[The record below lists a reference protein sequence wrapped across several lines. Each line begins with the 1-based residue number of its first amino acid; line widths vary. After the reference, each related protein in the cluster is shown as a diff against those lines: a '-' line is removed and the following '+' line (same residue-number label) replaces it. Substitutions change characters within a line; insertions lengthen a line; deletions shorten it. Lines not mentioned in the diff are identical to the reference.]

1 MPAPPGK
8 VRMTAPGAWP
18 ARRLPR
24 LLDGAL
30 ALAALVLLS
39 PLFGLAALLIVMEDG
54 PPVFF
59 RQWRVGRG
67 GEPFRILKFRTMRA
81 GSRGL
86 PVTAR
91 RDPRITRVG
100 TLLRALK
107 IDELPQ
113 LLNVLRGTM
122 SLIGPR
128 PEVPE
133 YVQYDE
139 DLWRAVLACTP
150 GITDLAS
157 LAYRDEEQIL
167 ANAPDREA
175 YYRAVVLPEKL
186 RLNVRYQQSRCLAS
200 DLKLLWMTARYS
212 FFPRGFD
219 RGRIL
224 RALGGER
231 RRGNRFQTS
240 PESELP

>member
-1 MPAPPGK
+1 MPGPPVNEQMAAHG
-8 VRMTAPGAWP
+8 TWP

-24 LLDGAL
+24 LLDSAL
-30 ALAALVLLS
+30 ALAALTLLS
-39 PLFGLAALLIVMEDG
+39 PLFALAALLILLDDG

-86 PVTAR
+86 AITAL
-91 RDPRITRVG
+91 DDSRITRAG
-100 TLLRALK
+100 AWLRAAK

-113 LLNVLRGTM
+113 LLNVLNGTM

-128 PEVPE
+128 PEVPD
-133 YVQYDE
+133 YVRYDD
-139 DLWRAVLACTP
+139 DLWRTVLAWTP

-157 LAYRDEEQIL
+157 LAFRDEEAVL
-167 ANAPDREA
+167 AGAPDRDA
-175 YYRAVVLPEKL
+175 YYRAVLLPEKL
-186 RLNVRYQQSRCLAS
+186 RLNVRYQRSRCLAS

-212 FFPRGFD
+212 FFPHGFD
-219 RGRIL
+219 RDGVL
-224 RALGGER
+224 RALDGETR
-231 RRGNRFQTS
+231 PSRSATP
-240 PESELP
+240 PESELL